1 MNQATFHS
9 THFLSW
15 ALLKSLNITISIS
28 ITHPWKFAQFASV
41 YVFMI
46 VWTLQLQTCSLFI
59 EIENTTYKIYF
70 RTIPANTIL
79 LALMTLTVLPVPVC
93 QDIQEIYVT
102 QTLMNV
108 LQVNKFIVLWEKS
121 YLNKISCFRSLSQF
135 PWLWQPHSR
144 LHLLLFAR
152 VRNY

>member
-1 MNQATFHS
+1 MSRRLKFRIRGLSHYDKKSYETKNFKLWRPLAASNDLRGQS
-9 THFLSW
+9 TCAELHNGSHW
-15 ALLKSLNITISIS
+15 DALRRMV
-28 ITHPWKFAQFASV
+28 Q
-41 YVFMI
+41 
-46 VWTLQLQTCSLFI
+46 
-59 EIENTTYKIYF
+59 IENTTYKIHF

-135 PWLWQPHSR
+135 P
-144 LHLLLFAR
+144 
-152 VRNY
+152 